1 MPQLDIATFAPQL
14 VWLAISFVL
23 LYGLMAWLGLPRI
36 RKGIAAR
43 RARID
48 GDLEKAQQ
56 MKAEAEAVIAAYE
69 RALAEARQQA
79 QQTLKETIDRL
90 NAESAE
96 RQRQTGAKLAAE
108 TAVAERRIAEA
119 KTAAIANI
127 REMALDV
134 ARAAARRLTGDEV
147 DDRRAAAAVD
157 AVLRER
163 S

>member
-1 MPQLDIATFAPQL
+1 
-14 VWLAISFVL
+14 V
-23 LYGLMAWLGLPRI
+23 GLPRI
-36 RKGIAAR
+36 GKAIAAR

-48 GDLEKAQQ
+48 GDIEKAQQ

>member
-36 RKGIAAR
+36 RKAIAAR
-43 RARID
+43 RGRIN